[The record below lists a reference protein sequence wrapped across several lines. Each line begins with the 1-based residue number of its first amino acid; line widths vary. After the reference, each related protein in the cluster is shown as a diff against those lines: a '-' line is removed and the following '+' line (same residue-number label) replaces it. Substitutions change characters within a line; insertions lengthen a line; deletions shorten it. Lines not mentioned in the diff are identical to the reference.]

1 MKQKRVNTDN
11 CKITYDEDSEN
22 TIQDLIIDLIVE
34 YINDLHNRPV
44 VERKC

>member
-11 CKITYDEDSEN
+11 CKITYDKDSEN

-44 VERKC
+44 VERKY